1 MTWFC
6 RQVIIEY
13 ALKINDC
20 VSSEHNEIT
29 NEVSFLNNKIQH
41 SIGPRQTAKISI
53 TDISHARM
61 CKVAASKKEKA
72 VEDHE
77 LPAKS

>member
-6 RQVIIEY
+6 GHVIIDD
-13 ALKINDC
+13 AFKINE
-20 VSSEHNEIT
+20 SFEHNQIT